1 MAVDSKFLGRSI
13 ESDNNLR
20 FTGLQCRI
28 VVGYPAWSWN
38 LHMHHDEPRFSGG
51 WFKFVGG
58 GFPTMTCK
66 SYLKLYTDVDIKEA
80 LNSRRPL
87 KNDAS
92 DHHTKPQND
101 IAFRSSKEYESSF
114 RKQKICR
121 RMIHGS
127 RPWLWCSI
135 SSTSWLHDTFAW
147 WRCDFLHFFCSSTY
161 RFPEVAGRYTL
172 SVR

>member
-1 MAVDSKFLGRSI
+1 MRQVWQLIPNFLGRSI

-38 LHMHHDEPRFSGG
+38 LQKHHDEPRFSGG
-51 WFKFVGG
+51 WFKFVGEA
-58 GFPTMTCK
+58 FQLWLV
-66 SYLKLYTDVDIKEA
+66 SLIHLKLYTDVDIKEA

-121 RMIHGS
+121 RMIQGPGLDSDVQFLPPVAPRYFRLVKLWLFS
-127 RPWLWCSI
+127 RIL
-135 SSTSWLHDTFAW
+135 L
-147 WRCDFLHFFCSSTY
+147 
-161 RFPEVAGRYTL
+161 
-172 SVR
+172 